1 MEPFRRRNT
10 VSRSECYMS
19 EELVTRPDRTGQ
31 HRQEVQ
37 AYLTRLK
44 QRP

>member
-1 MEPFRRRNT
+1 MDLFPRRNT

-19 EELVTRPDRTGQ
+19 DELARRPDRTGQ

>member
-1 MEPFRRRNT
+1 MDLFPRRNT

-19 EELVTRPDRTGQ
+19 EELVPRPDRTGQ